1 MFIDIAIVLIAL
13 WALFKGWQNGLIKE
27 LVSTVGFI
35 AGLIVASLFYS
46 FLGEYLGMDGTA
58 TYITNIVAFIILWI
72 ITPIVLGFVA
82 NTLTAALRGLQLGWP
97 NSLLGAAVSFT
108 KYLILLSC
116 VFNVMSILGIVNQ
129 SKADASRLYVPVR
142 NALSVMFSSMQQAA
156 NAYYEE
162 ATKDDTLWVH
172 FNQTS
177 QKDSA
182 DAVGTPDANAE

>member
-1 MFIDIAIVLIAL
+1 MPT
-13 WALFKGWQNGLIKE
+13 KN
-27 LVSTVGFI
+27 STTS
-35 AGLIVASLFYS
+35 A
-46 FLGEYLGMDGTA
+46 A

-142 NALSVMFSSMQQAA
+142 NALSVMFSGMQQAA

-172 FNQTS
+172 FDQPSQT
-177 QKDSA
+177 DSTEAGPAPAA
-182 DAVGTPDANAE
+182 DTE